1 MIELE
6 LKLLANVG
14 LVGLPN
20 AGKSSLLKSITNAKP
35 LIAPYPFTTI
45 NPYVGTIEFADYWT
59 MTVADIPGIIKGAS
73 QNRGLGHSFLR
84 HIEKNAMFLYV
95 LDLSGKQPAEDLK
108 ILMNEL
114 EQYKPGITLRPSV
127 IAANKA
133 DLPNAKENLQIL
145 EKMTSFPIVPISA
158 KYEQNLNVLLAVMR
172 QMISKNA

>member
-1 MIELE
+1 
-6 LKLLANVG
+6 
-14 LVGLPN
+14 
-20 AGKSSLLKSITNAKP
+20 
-35 LIAPYPFTTI
+35 
-45 NPYVGTIEFADYWT
+45 

-95 LDLSGKQPAEDLK
+95 LDLSAKQPAEDLK